1 MNSNRNEYVGN
12 QTDTASVVFGMHVIV
27 RKKKLIG
34 IVVNIGWFKEQNV
47 RRFEKRDDGV
57 YGFSRTV

>member
-1 MNSNRNEYVGN
+1 MDGNRNEYVGY
-12 QTDTASVVFGMHVIV
+12 QTDTASVVFGMHVVV

-47 RRFEKRDDGV
+47 RRFEKRDDG
-57 YGFSRTV
+57 GLWFQ